1 MRGLHYLAMLL
12 REPGREFQASDLIGI
27 GSQAFLPA
35 HPDGDPS
42 LAVAK
47 GLGDAGA
54 PIDARA
60 RAAYRERLRALD
72 EEQAE
77 AERNAD
83 LGRLGRLSAER
94 EALLS
99 ELEGAAR
106 GRRAASHSEH
116 ARVAVTMAIKAALEK
131 IADRHPELG
140 AHLSATIRRGYAC
153 AYVPDPRG
161 AVEWES

>member
-1 MRGLHYLAMLL
+1 MRGLHYLATLL

-27 GSQAFLPA
+27 GNPAFSTGHA
-35 HPDGDPS
+35 EGDPS
-42 LAVAK
+42 LTVAR

-72 EEQAE
+72 AERAE

-83 LGRLGRLSAER
+83 LGQLGLLSAER
-94 EALLS
+94 AALLS

-106 GRRAASHSEH
+106 GRRSASHSEH
-116 ARVAVTMAIKAALEK
+116 ARIAVTKAIKAALEK
-131 IADRHPELG
+131 IAGRHPELG
-140 AHLSATIRRGYAC
+140 AHLSATIRRGNAC
-153 AYVPDPRG
+153 AYLPDPRIRID
-161 AVEWES
+161 WET